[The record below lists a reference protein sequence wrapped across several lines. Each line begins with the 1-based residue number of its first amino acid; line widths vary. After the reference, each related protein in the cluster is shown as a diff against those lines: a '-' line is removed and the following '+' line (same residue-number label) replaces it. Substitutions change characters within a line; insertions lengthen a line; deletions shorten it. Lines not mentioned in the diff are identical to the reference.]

1 MTRCEV
7 YNGSPDDVCL
17 LADQARWDYNYP
29 LRTIIGT
36 YDLLC
41 TDFWYVD
48 MSDYR
53 LLDMPDIRLY
63 E

>member
-1 MTRCEV
+1 MSQVCVYDRDMTNCDD

-17 LADQARWDYNYP
+17 LADKDRWNYNFP

-41 TDFWYVD
+41 TAYW
-48 MSDYR
+48 
-53 LLDMPDIRLY
+53 
-63 E
+63 